1 MKLKLSLALCTL
13 AISASIC
20 HAADT
25 IRVYIGTYT
34 GGESKGIY
42 TCEISEQDG
51 SLHNVRLAAEN
62 SNPSYLAIHPG
73 GKFLYSVNEVSN
85 YKSARSGSATAFRI
99 EGDHLVKINDQ
110 STVGDGPCY
119 ISVDASGKFAL
130 VANYAGGS
138 VVAFP
143 IAADGSLQAHSAF
156 VQHEGSSVNPDR
168 QKEPHAHS
176 INMDRE
182 NRFAIAADL
191 GLDKVLVYKLDRDAG
206 TLTPNEP
213 AFAKVPPGSGPRHLS
228 FTPNG
233 KFAYVNGEMSNTV
246 IGMKYDPKRGA
257 FEVMQ
262 TLSTLPEDW
271 HGASTT
277 AQTEVH
283 PNGKFLYVSNRGH
296 DSIAIY
302 QVDRS
307 GRLTYIENVSTGGK
321 TPRNFEIDPSGKFLV
336 AANQDSNNLVV
347 FKIDAKTG
355 RLKKTGNEI
364 RVGKPV
370 CVKFLAIKK

>member
-1 MKLKLSLALCTL
+1 MKLKLSLALYAV
-13 AISASIC
+13 AISASIS

-51 SLHNVRLAAEN
+51 SLQNLRLAAEN

-85 YKSARSGSATAFRI
+85 YKSARSGSATAFSI
-99 EGDHLVKINDQ
+99 NGDHLVKINDQ

-143 IAADGSLQAHSAF
+143 IAADGSLQPHSAF

-191 GLDKVLVYKLDRDAG
+191 GLDKLLVYKLDRDAG

-213 AFAKVPPGSGPRHLS
+213 AFVKVPPGSGPRHLS

-246 IGMKYDPKRGA
+246 IGMKYDPRRGS
-257 FEVMQ
+257 FEVTQ

-271 HGASTT
+271 HGASST
-277 AQTEVH
+277 AQTQVH

-307 GRLTYIENVSTGGK
+307 GRLTYVENVSTGGK

-336 AANQDSNNLVV
+336 AANQDSNNLAV
-347 FKIDAKTG
+347 FKIDPKTG
-355 RLKKTGNEI
+355 RLKNTGNEI